1 MSAIVPFNFQA
12 PAAERTRRRE
22 RSINEDAI
30 IHSAGY
36 PSISIRGKVFAV
48 VQGDAR
54 EPLMREVDGDMMP
67 VAALRLAVVRANAR
81 HRVFYAKS
89 YTADGEDGGKPVCFS
104 HDGQRPD
111 PKVDQPQASNCQLC
125 PHAQWD
131 SKVSSDGAEV
141 KGTAC
146 TVRTRLAVVNPRA
159 QEMKV
164 MLLNVPAGS
173 RAGFS
178 KAVQLADQHGKDYNE
193 VVFKVAFDQEAASPK
208 LVFTPEGIL
217 SDELYDKLT
226 AMYDEP
232 AVRDIVGVPSIAPA
246 PVVRDVAP
254 ALEAPAPK
262 PAPKP
267 AATSALLSDDDI
279 DDIPPKAA
287 PAVRGAPKAAPAA
300 ALLTDDEVDAPAKA
314 APKPRTARAKPAVE
328 PETADAAPAK
338 PKAAADAQSIVAG
351 LSDLLDMTDD

>member
-1 MSAIVPFNFQA
+1 MTAIVPFNFQA
-12 PAAERTRRRE
+12 PAAERTRRRAV
-22 RSINEDAI
+22 SINEDAI

-48 VQGDAR
+48 VQGDTR
-54 EPLMREVDGDMMP
+54 EPLMREVDGDLMP

-111 PKVDQPQASNCQLC
+111 GKAEQPQASNCQLC
-125 PHAQWD
+125 PHAQWG

-193 VVFKVAFDQEAASPK
+193 VVFKIAFDQEAASPK
-208 LVFTPEGIL
+208 LTFTPEGIL
-217 SDELYDKLT
+217 SDELYEKLT
-226 AMYDEP
+226 AMYDDP
-232 AVRDIVGVPSIAPA
+232 NVRDIVGVPSVAPA
-246 PVVRDVAP
+246 VREAAP
-254 ALEAPAPK
+254 ALEAPAPAPAPK
-262 PAPKP
+262 AAPVPKAQVAAGLLSDDEIDEIPTKAAKPAPAPAPKAKPAAKAKPAVLDVEDTEEVAAPAPKP
-267 AATSALLSDDDI
+267 AA
-279 DDIPPKAA
+279 KAVA
-287 PAVRGAPKAAPAA
+287 Q
-300 ALLTDDEVDAPAKA
+300 
-314 APKPRTARAKPAVE
+314 
-328 PETADAAPAK
+328 
-338 PKAAADAQSIVAG
+338 AQSIVAG